1 MQTLRKTVRGFLV
14 SMLPMLLGVILLMGL
29 FQVYVTEEML
39 ASLFSGAP
47 FTDMLIGLGTGSVAM
62 GQPVASYIIGG
73 ELLNSGISLY
83 AVAAFIIAWVTIGV
97 VQLPLEIEVF
107 GLRFTVMRNLLN
119 LLFALFVAAAT
130 AWTAGALA

>member
-47 FTDMLIGLGTGSVAM
+47 FPDMLIGLGTGSVAM